1 LRTMRDDGFQVIP
14 GHDPEILTPG
24 PVTA

>member
-1 LRTMRDDGFQVIP
+1 MRDSGLTVIP
-14 GHDPEILTPG
+14 GHDPEILRPG